1 MAELSGGGVAH
12 AVKDGIARV
21 ASAPAVLGGTLVLTL
36 VVVLPPFLWLDFLVF
51 AYDQYLV
58 VVLLSPLGIV
68 FHWSQ
73 GAGLTWLVVWSFL
86 AGGILDR
93 YARNRPTRGRGFF
106 GACGAHFPAM
116 LRLGVVEWLFWR
128 GASALELGSTPGLV
142 PKIAGLVAGLLFLYA
157 RVRIVVED
165 RRSALGAL
173 LAGGRF
179 IRRNPAAVPMFLVF
193 AAAVWIFDWVWQR
206 VVPGMRDGGWLPLV
220 AVELLVALLL
230 SIVFASWAS
239 AIVAL
244 SGAAGSCVVYCESTA
259 RVAGIAGRGSD
270 HQSVPIADSMTSRPF
285 RNARILIVDD
295 EDANIEILQRILSR
309 AGFTRI
315 ESTND
320 SREVGALYIEHR
332 PDLILLDLHMP
343 HMDGLDVMDQLNEI
357 AEASYLP
364 ILILSG
370 DLTPE
375 ARREALSRG
384 AKDFV
389 NKPFQQEE
397 LLLRI
402 KTLLETRFL
411 YIQIQSQ
418 NQLLEAKVRERT
430 RELVEAQIEIIERL
444 AVAAEFRDDNTG
456 QHTHRVGQMSA
467 LLAKQLGLHDTQV
480 SLIRRAAE
488 LHDVGKIGVPDTIL
502 MKMGKLTPDEFE
514 IVKTHTVIGARIL
527 SGGKFPLLRLAE
539 EIAFSHHERWD
550 GEGYARIR
558 GIDVP
563 LAGRIVAVADVFDA
577 LTQQRPYKPAWPI
590 AEAIAEIDRQRER
603 QFDPAVVDAFLR
615 VIENSPEKTS

>member
-1 MAELSGGGVAH
+1 VAGVA
-12 AVKDGIARV
+12 
-21 ASAPAVLGGTLVLTL
+21 
-36 VVVLPPFLWLDFLVF
+36 
-51 AYDQYLV
+51 
-58 VVLLSPLGIV
+58 
-68 FHWSQ
+68 
-73 GAGLTWLVVWSFL
+73 
-86 AGGILDR
+86 
-93 YARNRPTRGRGFF
+93 GR
-106 GACGAHFPAM
+106 
-116 LRLGVVEWLFWR
+116 R
-128 GASALELGSTPGLV
+128 SDLEL
-142 PKIAGLVAGLLFLYA
+142 VAIDDA
-157 RVRIVVED
+157 M
-165 RRSALGAL
+165 SS
-173 LAGGRF
+173 
-179 IRRNPAAVPMFLVF
+179 
-193 AAAVWIFDWVWQR
+193 
-206 VVPGMRDGGWLPLV
+206 LP
-220 AVELLVALLL
+220 
-230 SIVFASWAS
+230 FK
-239 AIVAL
+239 
-244 SGAAGSCVVYCESTA
+244 
-259 RVAGIAGRGSD
+259 
-270 HQSVPIADSMTSRPF
+270 
-285 RNARILIVDD
+285 NARILVVDD
-295 EDANIEILQRILSR
+295 EDANIEILQRILTR
-309 AGFTRI
+309 AGFTRVQ
-315 ESTND
+315 STSD
-320 SREVGALYIEHR
+320 SRQVSALYIEHR

-343 HMDGLDVMDQLNEI
+343 HFDGLEVMDQLNEI

-375 ARREALSRG
+375 ARRDALSRG

-389 NKPFQQEE
+389 NKPFQQDE

-467 LLAKQLGLHDTQV
+467 LLAKQLGLQDTQV

-502 MKMGKLTPDEFE
+502 MKMGKLTPEEFE

-577 LTQQRPYKPAWPI
+577 LTQQRPYKPAWPVG
-590 AEAIAEIDRQRER
+590 EAIAEIDRQRER
-603 QFDPAVVDAFLR
+603 QFDPAVVDAFMR
-615 VIENSPEKTS
+615 VIENTP